1 MSFVV
6 SSWTEVLSPML
17 TSLKRYYD
25 AQMMRPG
32 LPGLFINPF
41 YFARKGLY
49 ESVCRLTPHITGRV
63 LDVGCGRQPYRPLFM
78 AVEYI
83 GMELDT
89 PENRAHKQADVFY
102 GGQVFPFDSE
112 SFDSLVCNQVLEHVF
127 TPTEFVRELNRVL
140 KPGGHLLLTVP
151 FVWDEHEQPYDYAR
165 YSSFGLLALITGAG
179 FEVVEHV
186 KTMSDVR
193 VLCQLVNA
201 YLYKVTV
208 HKNQYLNLFSTLLL
222 MAPINLLGAIGRFM
236 TPSNPDLYLDNVIL
250 AKKVD
255 HK

>member
-1 MSFVV
+1 M
-6 SSWTEVLSPML
+6 
-17 TSLKRYYD
+17 
-25 AQMMRPG
+25 
-32 LPGLFINPF
+32 
-41 YFARKGLY
+41 
-49 ESVCRLTPHITGRV
+49 
-63 LDVGCGRQPYRPLFM
+63 
-78 AVEYI
+78 
-83 GMELDT
+83 
-89 PENRAHKQADVFY
+89 FY
-102 GGQVFPFDSE
+102 GGQAFPFDSE

-165 YSSFGLLALITGAG
+165 YSSFGLLALITSAG

-208 HKNQYLNLFSTLLL
+208 HRNQYLNLFSTLLL

>member
-1 MSFVV
+1 MLASF
-6 SSWTEVLSPML
+6 
-17 TSLKRYYD
+17 KRHYH
-25 AQMMRPG
+25 AQMMCPG
-32 LPGLFINPF
+32 LSGLLINPF

-49 ESVCRLTPHITGRV
+49 DNVRRLAPHITGRV
-63 LDVGCGRQPYRPLFM
+63 LDVGCGTQPYRPLFV
-78 AVEYI
+78 AVDYT

-89 PENRAHKQADVFY
+89 EENRARKLADVFY
-102 GGQVFPFDSE
+102 CGPTFPFDSDT
-112 SFDSLVCNQVLEHVF
+112 FDSLVCNEVLEHVF

-208 HKNQYLNLFSTLLL
+208 SKSRYLNLFNMLLL
-222 MAPINLLGAIGRFM
+222 MAPVNILGSLVRFI

-250 AKKVD
+250 ARKVGRER
-255 HK
+255 

>member
-1 MSFVV
+1 
-6 SSWTEVLSPML
+6 ML
-17 TSLKRYYD
+17 VSLKQYYD
-25 AQMMRPG
+25 AQMMRPS

-49 ESVCRLTPHITGRV
+49 DSVRRLSHHITGRV
-63 LDVGCGRQPYRPLFM
+63 LDVGCGAQPYRSLFL
-78 AVEYI
+78 AREYI

-89 PENRAHKQADVFY
+89 PQNRAHKKANVFY
-102 GGQVFPFDSE
+102 SGRDFPFGSE
-112 SFDSLVCNQVLEHVF
+112 SFDSLVCNEVLEHVF
-127 TPTEFVRELNRVL
+127 TPTEFVCELNRVL

-165 YSSFGLLALITGAG
+165 YSSFGLRVLITNAG
-179 FEVVEHV
+179 FEVLDHV
-186 KTMSDVR
+186 KTMSDIR

-208 HKNQYLNLFSTLLL
+208 SKNQYLNLFSTFLL
-222 MAPINLLGAIGRFM
+222 MAPVNLMGAAVRFL

-250 AKKVD
+250 ARKVGRE
-255 HK
+255 